1 MKLELGYI
9 QSPKL
14 EGQRECVH
22 VPCIILRA
30 HGPLQGGEHV
40 KLEAALCNDHPIP
53 VSVEDDYHI
62 QGYDGIVDPFIDL
75 PIRAGDHVAIL
86 LRPGKVVNIHHEFDI
101 RL

>member
-9 QSPKL
+9 QSPRL
-14 EGQRECVH
+14 RGQRECVH

-30 HGPLQGGEHV
+30 YGLLQGGDHV
-40 KLEAALCNDHPIP
+40 KLVTSNEELVP
-53 VSVEDDYHI
+53 VNVEDDYQT

-75 PIRAGDHVAIL
+75 PIREGDDVAIL